1 MPKRRL
7 TGQAL
12 TNAVVRNL
20 RESLAGDYGLPM
32 DQYETRDVWKHSIG
46 SDMQPVMSVVFR
58 RRQEPG
64 SQLAFS
70 EITID
75 NIIPGDDGSLDQYS
89 RPELG

>member
-1 MPKRRL
+1 MKRRL
-7 TGQAL
+7 TGAAL

-20 RESLAGDYGLPM
+20 RAMLATDYGLPM
-32 DQYETRDVWKHSIG
+32 SEYDVRDVWKGSIG
-46 SDMQPVMSVVFR
+46 SDMQPPMSVVFR